1 MDGMESIR
9 RYLQFVKPYRSRI
22 FITVM
27 IGLFKFGIPL
37 LLPLLLKV
45 AVDDVILSSLPPQV
59 KLKKLMVVAI
69 GAFLLFTI
77 IRYPVEYFRQYFAQW
92 TGNQILFDIRNRL
105 FTHIQKLSLRYY
117 HNQKIGQITA

>member
-1 MDGMESIR
+1 MESIR

-117 HNQKIGQITA
+117 HKIGRAHV